1 MAQAAGAHR
10 SKPVEA
16 MPRANAII
24 LGFSMLVLAG
34 CQQVVLNETPRND
47 LFGRLSGSPSGRAA
61 GVSPGANRGVDP
73 SMQAPIREELP
84 DGEIVLRSRT
94 ARDLMVHIQ
103 RALTDRERDLERE
116 LFTDQVLSYKTW
128 QEYES
133 RGLPP
138 ERAYEELVS
147 RRDDVLLLFNR
158 IGPLAENS
166 PQVIMR
172 SLGDNVIRLQVTGL
186 AREGLRWSFMDM
198 ILEDGNW
205 RLRWFG

>member
-1 MAQAAGAHR
+1 
-10 SKPVEA
+10 
-16 MPRANAII
+16 MPRASVII
-24 LGFSMLVLAG
+24 LGLLVLALAS
-34 CQQVVLNETPRND
+34 CQEVVLNESPKND
-47 LFGRLSGSPSGRAA
+47 LFGRLSGTPGGRASQF
-61 GVSPGANRGVDP
+61 SPGARGGVDP
-73 SMQAPIREELP
+73 NMQTPIRQELP

-103 RALTDRERDLERE
+103 RALTDRNRDLERE
-116 LFTDQVLSYKTW
+116 LFTDQVLSDKTW
-128 QEYES
+128 AEYES

-138 ERAYEELVS
+138 ERAYDDLLA

-158 IGPLAENS
+158 IGPLGQNS

-186 AREGLRWSFMDM
+186 ARDGLRWTFMDM

>member
-1 MAQAAGAHR
+1 
-10 SKPVEA
+10 
-16 MPRANAII
+16 MPRIRASI
-24 LGFSMLVLAG
+24 LGFSVLTLAG
-34 CQQVVLNETPRND
+34 CQEVVLNETPKND
-47 LFGRLSGSPSGRAA
+47 LFGRLSGSPSGRASK
-61 GVSPGANRGVDP
+61 VSPDARRGLDP
-73 SMQAPIREELP
+73 DLQTPIREELP

-103 RALTDRERDLERE
+103 RALTDPNRELERE
-116 LFTDQVLSYKTW
+116 LFTEHVLSDKTW

-138 ERAYEELVS
+138 ERAYEELLG

-158 IGPLAENS
+158 IGPLGQNS
-166 PQVIMR
+166 PQVIMQ

-186 AREGLRWSFMDM
+186 AREGLSWTFMDM
-198 ILEDGNW
+198 ILEGGNW